1 VEKKEKKHKMTKKKK
16 EEKRWGPNM
25 SSSPFIE

>member
-1 VEKKEKKHKMTKKKK
+1 VERKEKKHKMTKKK

>member
-1 VEKKEKKHKMTKKKK
+1 VERKEKNTQNDKKK